1 MRKVLWVPAFV
12 MAVSALAYGQA
23 GFAGKWTGETQGRG
37 GPQAVTLELKLDGKA
52 LSGTYTQGEQ
62 ATPISDA
69 KIVDAST
76 ITFGRSFTGRGGNAI
91 TLNYT
96 GKLSGDELAL
106 TVAFPAGGPGG
117 GGPGAGGPGAGGPG
131 GGRGPMPITLK
142 RAK

>member
-12 MAVSALAYGQA
+12 VAVSALAYGQA

-37 GPQAVTLELKLDGKA
+37 GPQAVTLELKLDGQA

-76 ITFGRSFTGRGGNAI
+76 ITFGRSVTGRGGDAI
-91 TLNYT
+91 TRNYT
-96 GKLSGDELAL
+96 GKLSGDELVL
-106 TVAFPAGGPGG
+106 TVAPFPAGGPGG
-117 GGPGAGGPGAGGPG
+117 GGPGAGGPGGGA
-131 GGRGPMPITLK
+131 GRGPMPITLK

>member
-1 MRKVLWVPAFV
+1 MRKVLWVPALV
-12 MAVSALAYGQA
+12 VAVSALAYGQA

-37 GPQAVTLELKLDGKA
+37 GPQAVTLELKLDGTA

-76 ITFGRSFTGRGGNAI
+76 ITFGRSVTGRGGDAI
-91 TLNYT
+91 TRNYT
-96 GKLSGDELAL
+96 GKLSGDELVL
-106 TVAFPAGGPGG
+106 TVAPFPAGGPGG
-117 GGPGAGGPGAGGPG
+117 GGPGAGGPGGGA
-131 GGRGPMPITLK
+131 GRGPMPITLK